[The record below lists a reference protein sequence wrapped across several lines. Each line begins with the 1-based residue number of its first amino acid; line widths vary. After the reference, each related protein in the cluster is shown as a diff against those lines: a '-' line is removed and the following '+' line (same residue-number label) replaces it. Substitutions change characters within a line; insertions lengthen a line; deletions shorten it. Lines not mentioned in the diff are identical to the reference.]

1 MSSRHHR
8 SGQPWRVL
16 FAGAVGLPIA
26 GLLLAPVAARAA
38 PPIVIGTTISETG
51 PLATDGV
58 YQIRGI
64 QAGIAAANEKGGWLG
79 RQIAL
84 KYYDDKSSTGTAV
97 RLYERL
103 ITDDQ
108 VNLLIG
114 PYSSLLGVA
123 VAPLINKY
131 KMATVEP
138 GSSVP
143 TIYTKGNQWNFQGTA
158 SSTRYLDEL
167 LPAAKA
173 QGAQTVAL
181 VGLELAFTL
190 ACYHARQAQA
200 QELGMKIVYQTTYSL
215 PLPSFASI
223 ALAIKNAHPDVVAG
237 CTYYPDAVG
246 LTRSLHEQ
254 GFAPK
259 YLAETVGPVE
269 APYLKAVGPL
279 GNRVVTN
286 TGWWSNFATPGNADF
301 ITRYRAM
308 FHEAPDYHAAAGYT
322 AVQVL
327 GAAVAGTQSLDQA
340 KIRQWLLTHTVPTIQ
355 GTFQVDGNGLA
366 LGFVQDLLQIQDGAL
381 KLVYPAKDAEAKLL
395 VPYSG
400 S

>member
-1 MSSRHHR
+1 MAAWRR
-8 SGQPWRVL
+8 SLAGVL
-16 FAGAVGLPIA
+16 ALPIA
-26 GLLLAPVAARAA
+26 GLLLAPLAAKAA

-51 PLATDGV
+51 PLATDGA
-58 YQIRGI
+58 YQIKGI
-64 QAGIAAANEKGGWLG
+64 QAGIAAANANGGWLG
-79 RQIAL
+79 RKIEL

-131 KMATVEP
+131 KMATIEP

-143 TIYTKGNQWNFQGTA
+143 TIYTEGNQWNFQGTA

-167 LPAAKA
+167 LPAAKE
-173 QGAQTVAL
+173 QGAETVA
-181 VGLELAFTL
+181 VIGLESAFTL
-190 ACYHARQAQA
+190 ACYHARVAQA
-200 QELGMKIVYQTTYSL
+200 EALGMKIVYQTTYSL

-223 ALAIKNAHPDVVAG
+223 ALAIRNAHPDVVAA
-237 CTYYPDAVG
+237 CTYYPDAVE
-246 LTRSLHEQ
+246 LTRSLHQQ

-259 YLAETVGPVE
+259 YLAETVGPPE
-269 APYLKAVGPL
+269 AAYLKAVGPL
-279 GNRVVTN
+279 GNRVITN
-286 TGWWSNFATPGNADF
+286 TGWWSNFKTPGNAAF
-301 ITRYRAM
+301 IARYQAM
-308 FHEAPDYHAAAGYT
+308 FHQAPDYHAASGYT

-327 GAAVAGTQSLDQA
+327 GAAVAGTQSLDQE
-340 KIRQWLLTHTVPTIQ
+340 KIRQWLLTHTVETIQ
-355 GTFQVDGNGLA
+355 GTFKVDGNGLA
-366 LGFVQDLLQIQDGAL
+366 LGFVQDLLQIQNGVL

-395 VPYSG
+395 VPYTG